1 MPKFLITMKNY
12 FLLFLLAPLFS
23 AGQGLKIQPQ
33 NPQAGELLRVEIDFS
48 ASAAAGAENA
58 VLGILEYADGKVQ
71 AVDAALSRTGNT
83 ITGIFTLSAD
93 SKALMLYVE
102 DPDKD
107 DVYDN
112 NKKQG
117 YFVSIHDK
125 QGKVLP
131 ESLGAQAT
139 LLQLYGGLAGLDK
152 NPARVLEWLN
162 EGIRQKPE
170 VKAWYCMA
178 LLNATSALY
187 GGDKGTGQV
196 EALTAELDK
205 LSGISEADLLMLVKF
220 YERAKQSDRA
230 DNTKKKIRAQY
241 PKGTLVRQDAR
252 TAIEMEADL
261 ARAEVLASDY
271 IRNYPAATDKEIQE
285 TNGIYTMLAGKY
297 GDQGNWEKMYS
308 IADKASAPARAS
320 MYNNFAWELA
330 QKGESLDE
338 AMKMASIATE
348 ISRAEINTPSPGSRP
363 SPYMNARAWARQRE
377 YNFAMYADTYAY
389 ILGAKGEHSK
399 AARLQ
404 EKVIGINKGSDA
416 DMNERYVSY
425 LEKAADPSLRY
436 KLEEF
441 ILKGQATNGM
451 KDMLKR
457 QYLAEDHSEN
467 GAAAYVSRLEQAA
480 KAAKKEEMLRN
491 MGNDPAP
498 AFSLLNMSGETVSL
512 AALKGK
518 VVIVDFWATWCGP
531 CKASFPG
538 MQKAVNLYK
547 DDAGVAF
554 VFVDCWERGA
564 DKLKIATD
572 FINSKGY
579 TFNVLIDQ
587 DDKVVSSFG
596 VSGIPTKFVIDPA
609 GRIAFKA
616 VGYDGSEDGLV
627 EEMQAMIEAARSRA
641 N

>member
-1 MPKFLITMKNY
+1 M
-12 FLLFLLAPLFS
+12 A
-23 AGQGLKIQPQ
+23 
-33 NPQAGELLRVEIDFS
+33 
-48 ASAAAGAENA
+48 
-58 VLGILEYADGKVQ
+58 
-71 AVDAALSRTGNT
+71 
-83 ITGIFTLSAD
+83 
-93 SKALMLYVE
+93 
-102 DPDKD
+102 
-107 DVYDN
+107 
-112 NKKQG
+112 
-117 YFVSIHDK
+117 
-125 QGKVLP
+125 
-131 ESLGAQAT
+131 
-139 LLQLYGGLAGLDK
+139 DK
-152 NPARVLEWLN
+152 NPGRVLEWLN
-162 EGIRQKPE
+162 EGIRQNPE
-170 VKAWYCMA
+170 VKARYAMA

-220 YERAKQSDRA
+220 YERAKQADRA
-230 DNTKKKIRAQY
+230 DNIKKQIRSQY
-241 PKGTLVRQDAR
+241 PKGSLVRQDAR

-261 ARAEVLASDY
+261 GKAETLVSDY
-271 IRNYPAATDKEIQE
+271 TRNYPAKTEKEIQE
-285 TNGIYTMLAGKY
+285 TNGLYTMLAGKY
-297 GDQGNWEKMYS
+297 GDQGNWEKLYS
-308 IADKASAPARAS
+308 IAEKASSPARAS

-330 QKGESLDE
+330 QKGESLEE
-338 AMKMASIATE
+338 ALKMASVATD
-348 ISRAEINTPSPGSRP
+348 ISLKEINTPSQGSRP
-363 SPYMNARAWARQRE
+363 SPYMSAHAWARQRE
-377 YNFAMYADTYAY
+377 YSFAMYADTYAY

-399 AARLQ
+399 AAKLQ
-404 EKVIGINKGSDA
+404 AQVIEINKGSDA
-416 DMNERYVSY
+416 DMNERYTSY

-441 ILKGQATNGM
+441 IIRGQATGGM

-457 QYLAEDHSEN
+457 AYMSEDHTEN
-467 GAAAYVSRLEQAA
+467 GAGAYVSKLEEAA
-480 KAAKKEEMLRN
+480 KAAKKEEMLRS
-491 MGNDPAP
+491 MGSDPAP
-498 AFSLLNMSGETVSL
+498 AFSLTNMSGETVSL

-547 DDAGVAF
+547 DDANVAF
-554 VFVDCWERGA
+554 LFVDCWERGA

-579 TFNVLIDQ
+579 SFNVLIDA

-616 VGYDGSEDGLV
+616 VGYEGSEDGLV

>member
-1 MPKFLITMKNY
+1 MPKFLMIMKHY
-12 FLLFLLAPLFS
+12 FLIFLLAPFFS
-23 AGQGLKIQPQ
+23 VGQGLKIQPQ
-33 NPQAGELLRVEIDFS
+33 QPQAGELLRVEIDFS
-48 ASAAAGAENA
+48 GSPAAGAEHA
-58 VLGILEYADGKVQ
+58 VLGILEFADGKVQ
-71 AVDAALSRTGNT
+71 AVDAAITRTGSV
-83 ITGIFTLSAD
+83 ITGVFNLNTD
-93 SKALMLYVE
+93 SRAIMLYVQ
-102 DPDKD
+102 DADKD
-107 DVYDN
+107 DVFDN

-117 YFVSIHDK
+117 YFINIHDK

-131 ESLGAQAT
+131 HSLGAQAA

-152 NPARVLEWLN
+152 NPGRVLELLN
-162 EGIRQKPE
+162 EGIKQNPE
-170 VKAWYCMA
+170 VKAGYCMA

-196 EALTAELDK
+196 EALTAEIDN

-220 YERAKQSDRA
+220 YERAKLSERA

-241 PKGTLVRQDAR
+241 PKGTLIRQDAR

-261 ARAEVLASDY
+261 TKAEVLAADY
-271 IRNYPAATDKEIQE
+271 TRNFPAKTDKEMQE

-308 IADKASAPARAS
+308 IAGKASAPARAS
-320 MYNNFAWELA
+320 LYNNFAWELA

-338 AMKMASIATE
+338 ALQMASKATE
-348 ISRAEINTPSPGSRP
+348 ISKNEINTPSAGSRP
-363 SPYMNARAWARQRE
+363 TPYMNAHAWARQRE
-377 YNFAMYADTYAY
+377 FSFAMYADTYAY

-399 AARLQ
+399 AAALQ
-404 EKVIGINKGSDA
+404 EEVIRINKGA
-416 DMNERYVSY
+416 DSEMNERYVNY
-425 LEKAADPSLRY
+425 LEKAGAPSLRY

-441 ILKGQATNGM
+441 IIQGQATSGM
-451 KDMLKR
+451 KEMLKR
-457 QYLAEDHSEN
+457 VYLSEDHAQD
-467 GAAAYVSRLEQAA
+467 GATNYLKKLEEAA
-480 KAAKKEEMLRN
+480 KAAKKEEMLRS
-491 MGNDPAP
+491 MGSEPAP
-498 AFSLLNMSGETVSL
+498 AFSLVNMSGENVSL

-531 CKASFPG
+531 CKSSFPG
-538 MQKAVNLYK
+538 MQKAVTLYK
-547 DDAGVAF
+547 DDPNVAF
-554 VFVDCWERGA
+554 LFVDCWERGT

-616 VGYDGSEDGLV
+616 VGYEGSEDGLV
-627 EEMQAMIEAARSRA
+627 EEMQAMIEAARGRA

>member
-1 MPKFLITMKNY
+1 MKNY
-12 FLLFLLAPLFS
+12 FLLFLLIPLFS
-23 AGQGLKIQPQ
+23 SGQGLKIQPQ

-48 ASAAAGAENA
+48 GSAAAGAENA
-58 VLGILEYADGKVQ
+58 ILNILEYADGKVQ
-71 AVDAALSRTGNT
+71 AVDAAVSRTGNV
-83 ITGIFTLSAD
+83 ITGIFNLSAD
-93 SKALMLYVE
+93 SKALMLYVQ
-102 DPDKD
+102 DTDKD
-107 DVYDN
+107 DAYDN

-117 YFVSIHDK
+117 YFVNIHDK

-131 ESLGAQAT
+131 ESLGAQAA

-152 NPARVLEWLN
+152 NPGRVLEWLN
-162 EGIRQKPE
+162 EGIRQNPE
-170 VKAWYCMA
+170 VKARYAMA

-220 YERAKQSDRA
+220 YERAKQTDRA
-230 DNTKKKIRAQY
+230 DNIKKQIRSQY
-241 PKGTLVRQDAR
+241 PKGSLVRQDAR
-252 TAIEMEADL
+252 TVIEMEADL
-261 ARAEVLASDY
+261 GKAESLVSDY
-271 IRNYPAATDKEIQE
+271 IRNYPAKTDKEIQE
-285 TNGIYTMLAGKY
+285 TNGLYTMLAGKY
-297 GDQGNWEKMYS
+297 GDQGNWEKLYS
-308 IADKASAPARAS
+308 MAEKASAPARAS

-338 AMKMASIATE
+338 ALKMASLATE
-348 ISRAEINTPSPGSRP
+348 ISRKEINTPSQGSRP
-363 SPYMNARAWARQRE
+363 SPYMSAHAWARQRE

-399 AARLQ
+399 AAKLQ
-404 EKVIGINKGSDA
+404 AQVIEINKGSDA
-416 DMNERYVSY
+416 DMNERYTSY

-441 ILKGQATNGM
+441 IIKGQATSGM

-457 QYLAEDHSEN
+457 TCMSEDHTEN
-467 GAAAYVSRLEQAA
+467 GAGAYVSKLEEAA
-480 KAAKKEEMLRN
+480 KAAKKEEMLRS
-491 MGNDPAP
+491 MGSEPAP
-498 AFSLLNMSGETVSL
+498 AFSLTNMSGETVSL

-547 DDAGVAF
+547 DDANVAF
-554 VFVDCWERGA
+554 LFVDCWERGA
-564 DKLKIATD
+564 DKLKIASD

-579 TFNVLIDQ
+579 SFNVLIDA

-616 VGYDGSEDGLV
+616 VGYEGSEDGLV